1 MSEVQARIA
10 GAAESANELETLL
23 HYRFQNQTLLL
34 TALTHRSFVNENE
47 GQGLRHNESLEFLGD
62 AVLGFLISARIFERF
77 PDCNEG
83 ELSKSK
89 AYLVS
94 AVNLFRLAEKIRLG
108 EFLLLSRGEEKTG
121 GRKKR
126 AILVDT
132 YEAILGAIYLDGG
145 VDAARRFVER
155 QIDDLLDS
163 LDVRKLTYG
172 DFKSA
177 LQEQLHNLGK
187 PEPAY
192 RVVDEIGP
200 DHRKVFVVEV
210 LIEDCVIARSSG
222 KTKKEAQQEAARMA
236 LDGLRPGKP
245 PS

>member
-23 HYRFQNQTLLL
+23 HYRFQDQTLLL

-77 PDCNEG
+77 PDRNEG

-121 GRKKR
+121 GRKSGPSWSTPTR
-126 AILVDT
+126 LSSVLST
-132 YEAILGAIYLDGG
+132 WT
-145 VDAARRFVER
+145 AA
-155 QIDDLLDS
+155 S
-163 LDVRKLTYG
+163 
-172 DFKSA
+172 
-177 LQEQLHNLGK
+177 
-187 PEPAY
+187 
-192 RVVDEIGP
+192 
-200 DHRKVFVVEV
+200 
-210 LIEDCVIARSSG
+210 
-222 KTKKEAQQEAARMA
+222 M
-236 LDGLRPGKP
+236 RPGASWNAK
-245 PS
+245 SMICSTRWTCGS